1 MIGEASMRS
10 LTFTGFVKLVACIAL
25 VFAGATLLQPGHAA
39 TKMPVIVVHARRFAF
54 VPSQITLQVGQP
66 VRLVF
71 VSDDVTHSI
80 TIPGLSIDMPI
91 RRGYPA
97 ETVLTPD
104 KRGNFPG
111 KCTHYCGAGHD
122 RMKFVVHVK

>member
-1 MIGEASMRS
+1 
-10 LTFTGFVKLVACIAL
+10 L
-25 VFAGATLLQPGHAA
+25 VFAGVILLQPGRAE
-39 TKMPVIVVHARRFAF
+39 TKMPVIVVRARRFAF
-54 VPSQITLQVGQP
+54 VPAQITLRVGQP

-80 TIPGLSIDMPI
+80 TIPGLAIDMPI
-91 RRGYPA
+91 RRGHPA
-97 ETVLTPD
+97 ETILTPS
-104 KRGNFPG
+104 KRGDFPG

>member
-1 MIGEASMRS
+1 MRS
-10 LTFTGFVKLVACIAL
+10 LTFTRAAKLVAYVAV
-25 VFAGATLLQPGHAA
+25 VFAGVILLCPGYAVA
-39 TKMPVIVVHARRFAF
+39 KMPVIVVHARRFAF
-54 VPSQITLQVGQP
+54 VPAQITLRVGQP

-80 TIPGLSIDMPI
+80 TIPGLGIDLPI

-97 ETVLTPD
+97 EIVVTPSR
-104 KRGNFPG
+104 RGDFRG
-111 KCTHYCGAGHD
+111 ECTHYCGAGHD